1 MKHQHSSQDGQGAP
15 QQAPDHEHGHA
26 HAHGHEQHAPHQHL
40 TAANLRPPI
49 SLLAMSAGQRLALAA
64 VVLTVLWAV
73 VLWALQEVA

>member
-15 QQAPDHEHGHA
+15 QHAHEHEHGHE
-26 HAHGHEQHAPHQHL
+26 HRHEQGSAPHQHL

-49 SLLAMSAGQRLALAA
+49 SLLAMSAWQRLVLAA